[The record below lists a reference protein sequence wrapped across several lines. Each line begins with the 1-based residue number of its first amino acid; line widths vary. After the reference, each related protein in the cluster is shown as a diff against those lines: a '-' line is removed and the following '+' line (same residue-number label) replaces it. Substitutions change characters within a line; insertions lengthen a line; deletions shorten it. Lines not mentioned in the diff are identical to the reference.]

1 MGSDFS
7 TFDSSYIYVRD
18 LSEEA
23 DGHDLNVDENMSRLN
38 VWIVNEP
45 DMGYMLTKVLK
56 PEDLQYTFAIIMP
69 DIEQPWLIM
78 SQVQKWMQCLQDAIF

>member
-7 TFDSSYIYVRD
+7 SFDSSFLYVRD
-18 LSEEA
+18 LSEEGEA
-23 DGHDLNVDENMSRLN
+23 GVNNIGQEDNMNRIN

-45 DMGYMLTKVLK
+45 DMGHMLTKVLK

-69 DIEQPWLIM
+69 DMEQPWLIM
-78 SQVQKWMQCLQDAIF
+78 QQVNKWMQCL

>member
-7 TFDSSYIYVRD
+7 SFDSSFLYMRD

-23 DGHDLNVDENMSRLN
+23 EAGVNNIGQEDNMNRIN

-45 DMGYMLTKVLK
+45 DMGHMLTKVLK
-56 PEDLQYTFAIIMP
+56 PEDL
-69 DIEQPWLIM
+69 
-78 SQVQKWMQCLQDAIF
+78 